1 MVATVQLVKEY
12 GLILKVSEDYTG
24 FIINEQQKSGK
35 TFKEGASI
43 EGTLLDIDCDRKML
57 DLSERVIKDAKAG
70 KDKSKAV
77 VELTKDSY
85 MIVSLKQNR
94 QKFGVCLL
102 QESLN
107 RHFMQPEYEQYHV
120 GDEIDIKVVREED
133 DFLLAL
139 PKAEPQSTKQTSA

>member
-1 MVATVQLVKEY
+1 VVATVQLVKEY

-24 FIINEQQKSGK
+24 FIINEQKKSGK

-43 EGTLLDIDCDRKML
+43 EGTLLDIDYDRKML
-57 DLSERVIKDAKAG
+57 DLSERVIKDVKAG

-102 QESLN
+102 
-107 RHFMQPEYEQYHV
+107 
-120 GDEIDIKVVREED
+120 
-133 DFLLAL
+133 
-139 PKAEPQSTKQTSA
+139 